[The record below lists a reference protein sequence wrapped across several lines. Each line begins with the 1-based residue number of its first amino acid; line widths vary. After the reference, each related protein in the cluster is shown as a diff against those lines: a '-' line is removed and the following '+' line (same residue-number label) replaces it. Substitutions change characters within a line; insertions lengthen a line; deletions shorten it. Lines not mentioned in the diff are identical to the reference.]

1 VRHAVP
7 LRRHFHENAIT
18 NGGRELY
25 QDYGLS
31 GCVMSVNNGIR
42 IMKNK
47 QGFLRR
53 LTSTLALLTGGLTCL
68 IGLTVLIGWHTHNLL
83 LLHIH
88 PSFVAMAYNTALGF
102 FLCGAG
108 LIAITLNRPRFAIA
122 GGCYGVLFGTLT
134 IGEYLVE
141 HDFGIDELFMKSYT
155 NAGVTNN
162 ARMAFNSALSFLLLG
177 IFQMLAAKRT
187 RAPGFSWKAALI
199 GSLVTGMGI
208 IALSGYF
215 IDISHYYAWGH
226 FTRMA
231 VHTALGFVLLGVG
244 VLSYAWHGDIADTH
258 SAPSWLPIP
267 VGVGILSLTICLW
280 QATIVAQGVQMIWLH
295 QMIGRYSVPDSVI
308 RMNSLLPIATLATGA
323 ILSIVI
329 SWMVYLTQI
338 NRMRARQVAG
348 ANIDLNREIAVR
360 AEAEEA
366 LRHAHDS
373 LEMRVQERTAELSA
387 ANAALQEQ
395 IATRERL
402 ENQLLQAQKLESI
415 GRLAGGV
422 AHDFNNMLTA
432 ILGYTNLIVEECP
445 LNEEGQEY
453 LQNVTHAANRATNLT
468 RQLLSFARKQV
479 IEPKVVN
486 LNALSL
492 SLHTMLYRL
501 IGDNIQ
507 LEMLLE
513 DALHSV
519 KVDPGQFEQILV
531 NLIVNARDAMPDGG
545 KVTIETH
552 NAVLDEEYALEHEGV
567 VPGEYVM
574 LAVSDTGTGME
585 EGIRLHIFEPFFT
598 TKEKGRGTGLGL
610 ATVYGIVRQAG
621 GHIWLYSEPGEGTTF
636 KIYLPRTL
644 EAVEEPAAHK
654 EQTDQQDGTESV
666 LLVEDDPSVRALVG
680 QTLRKR
686 GYTVLE
692 ADNGEEAL
700 RLVRESATK
709 IDLLITDVLMPG
721 ITGKEL
727 SDQLQI
733 EYPSM
738 KVLFVSG
745 YTENTIVHHGVL
757 DPGVAFLSK
766 PFTSP
771 MLTQRVREVLDKS

>member
-1 VRHAVP
+1 
-7 LRRHFHENAIT
+7 
-18 NGGRELY
+18 
-25 QDYGLS
+25 
-31 GCVMSVNNGIR
+31 
-42 IMKNK
+42 MKNR
-47 QGFLRR
+47 QSFFRS
-53 LTSTLALLTGGLTCL
+53 LTSSLALLAGGLSCL
-68 IGLTVLIGWHTHNLL
+68 TGLIVLIGWYTHNLR

-108 LIAITLNRPRFAIA
+108 LIAITLNRPRFAIL

-134 IGEYLVE
+134 IGEYLLE
-141 HDFGIDELFMKSYT
+141 HDFGIDELFMKAYT

-162 ARMAFNSALSFLLLG
+162 ARMAFNTALSLLLLG
-177 IFQMLAAKRT
+177 LFQLLAAKRT
-187 RAPGFSWKAALI
+187 SVSGFSWKAGLI
-199 GSLVTGMGI
+199 GSLVTGMGA

-231 VHTALGFVLLGVG
+231 VHTALGFIVLGLGVIA
-244 VLSYAWHGDIADTH
+244 YAWHEDINDTH
-258 SAPSWLPIP
+258 VVQNWLPIP
-267 VGVGILSLTICLW
+267 VGVVILSLTVCLW
-280 QATIVAQGVQMIWLH
+280 QATIVAQGAQMIWLH
-295 QMIGRYSVPDSVI
+295 QMIGRYSVPASLI
-308 RMNSLLPIATLATGA
+308 RINNLLPVATLITGLV
-323 ILSIVI
+323 LSTVI
-329 SWMVYLTQI
+329 SWMVYLTQ
-338 NRMRARQVAG
+338 
-348 ANIDLNREIAVR
+348 LNRKRTIQLASANQELSREVGVR
-360 AEAEEA
+360 TEAERA
-366 LRHAHDS
+366 LQQAHDS
-373 LEMRVQERTAELSA
+373 LEQRVQERTAELTTT
-387 ANAALQEQ
+387 NAALQEQ
-395 IATRERL
+395 ISTRERL

-432 ILGYTNLIVEECP
+432 ILGYTELIKEECP
-445 LNEEGQEY
+445 LNEDAQEY
-453 LQNVTHAANRATNLT
+453 LQNVTQAADRATNLT

-507 LEMLLE
+507 LEMLLDE
-513 DALHSV
+513 ELHSV

-552 NAVLDEEYALEHEGV
+552 NAVLDEEYAHEHEGV
-567 VPGEYVM
+567 PPGEYVM

-636 KIYLPRTL
+636 KIYMPRTL
-644 EAVEEPAAHK
+644 EAVEEPAVRW
-654 EQTDQQDGTESV
+654 EQTDQLDGTESV
-666 LLVEDDPSVRALVG
+666 LLVEDDPSVRGLVG

-700 RLVRESATK
+700 RLVRERSSSV
-709 IDLLITDVLMPG
+709 DLLITDVLMPG
-721 ITGKEL
+721 ISGKEL

-733 EYPSM
+733 QHPSM

-757 DPGVAFLSK
+757 EPGVAFLSK

-771 MLTQRVREVLDKS
+771 MLMQRVREVLDKV